1 MPVRKLLDYLNN
13 NKVRYLSIRHSK
25 AFTAIEIAHAAHFHR
40 KDMAKTVLVLLDGK
54 LAMVVLPATY
64 QVDLE
69 LLQEMLE
76 LEEVKLATESDFSET
91 FPGCELGAMPPFGNL
106 YGLDVYVD
114 KTLTKNIDIVFNAG
128 FLTELISLKYKD
140 YKNLVKPK
148 VLRLK
153 QKKY

>member
-25 AFTAIEIAHAAHFHR
+25 AFTAIEIAHAAHLHR
-40 KDMAKTVLVLLDGK
+40 KDMAKTVMVLLDGK
-54 LAMVVLPATY
+54 LAMVVLPAIY
-64 QVDLE
+64 QVDLD
-69 LLQEMLE
+69 LLQEMLGV
-76 LEEVKLATESDFSET
+76 EEVKLATEKEFSET

-128 FLTELISLKYKD
+128 FLTELISMKYMD
-140 YKNLVKPK
+140 YESLVKPNVMK
-148 VLRLK
+148 VR
-153 QKKY
+153 KKTH